1 MIEETRNKLNVS
13 VQFLCEVA
21 GVSKSGFY
29 NHLNSKEVRKIRN
42 ENDKKSREL
51 ILEAFNVK
59 GYKKGARSIKMTLE
73 RDSKIIFNLKRIR
86 RIMKKY
92 SIVCPKRKPNL
103 YKQIAKATHEHQT
116 CPNSL
121 NRDFKQGKAYR
132 VLLTDITY
140 LTYSNGKR
148 AYLSAMKDSGTNE
161 IIAFNV
167 SDNLKVE
174 IALNTVNILLKKQI
188 KLDPE
193 VLIHSDQGFHY
204 TNPRYQA
211 LLLKNNITQSMSR
224 RGNCWDNAPME
235 SFFGHMKDDIF
246 FKELESL
253 EEVKYEVKR
262 YMNYYN
268 NHRCQWGLKKMTP
281 VEYRSHLLAS

>member
-211 LLLKNNITQSMSR
+211 LLLKNNITQSVSR
-224 RGNCWDNAPME
+224 RGSCWDNAPME

>member
-1 MIEETRNKLNVS
+1 MIEETRKKFNIS
-13 VQFLCEVA
+13 VCFLCKVA

-29 NHLNSKEVRKIRN
+29 NYLSTTEVRKDRN
-42 ENDKKSREL
+42 DRDEKIKDL
-51 ILEAFNVK
+51 ILKAFNTR

-73 RDSKIIFNLKRIR
+73 RDFGIVFNLKRIR

-92 SIVCPKRKPNL
+92 SIICPKRKPNP

-121 NRDFKQGKAYR
+121 NRNFKQDKPYK

-140 LTYSNGKR
+140 LTYSGGKR
-148 AYLSAMKDSGTNE
+148 AYLSVIKDSSTNE
-161 IIAFNV
+161 IVAYNI
-167 SDNLKVE
+167 SENLKVE
-174 IALNTVNILLKKQI
+174 IALDTVNILLRKQI
-188 KLDPE
+188 KLDSE

-253 EEVKYEVKR
+253 EDVKYQVKR
-262 YMNYYN
+262 YMSYYN
-268 NHRCQWGLKKMTP
+268 NHRYQWGLKKMTP
-281 VEYRSHLLAS
+281 VEYRSHLLVS